1 MLYMFRCDAGAS
13 YIWSAMGQM
22 PFLRDADGSFS
33 KKRLTPKEVLGL
45 IADKRIR
52 FVDLQFSD
60 VPGRMQH
67 VTVPSEMI
75 SEKTFT
81 EGVAKLDGSSI
92 KGFTEIY
99 ESDMILLPDATTFG
113 VIPWSAEN
121 LRSCRMIC
129 NVHWGFGNQRFSR
142 DVRYVADK
150 AVDAIKSEGFTGSL
164 WGPEVEFFVFDNVT
178 WDVNN
183 PFAAS
188 YKISSSESA
197 LEARGLNF
205 PIRFKE
211 GYYPA
216 SPIDS
221 LMNYR
226 SECALDLWEGFGI
239 ACDAHHHEVATAGQ
253 CEIDMYRDGLVEMA
267 DSVLTYKYV
276 IKNVASKNGLIATT
290 MPKPIFGDNAS
301 GMHVASSLWKGE
313 RNAFYDSGD
322 EYAELSQIGRYY
334 VGGLLEH
341 SRALC
346 AIVAPTTNSYR
357 RLVPGYEAP
366 VYVAWSRR
374 NRSANVRIPV
384 YEKGKEAEGPKR
396 VEFRT
401 PDTSCNPYLAFAA
414 ILCAGLDGIK
424 KKMDSGNPVDED
436 IYKLTPE
443 RRKELSIKELPTSL
457 TESIESLRSDS
468 EFLKGV
474 FTNDLIET
482 IIDIGMQ
489 GQKMVAAR
497 PHPYEFYL
505 YFDI

>member
-1 MLYMFRCDAGAS
+1 MV
-13 YIWSAMGQM
+13 GQI
-22 PFLRDADGSFS
+22 PFIQESDGSLVQRNLS
-33 KKRLTPKEVLGL
+33 ANEVLDE
-45 IADKRIR
+45 ICKNKVK

-67 VTVPSEMI
+67 VTIPAEMI
-75 SEKTFT
+75 REKTFR
-81 EGVAKLDGSSI
+81 EGVPKLDGSSI

-99 ESDMILLPDATTFG
+99 ESDMLLLPDASTFG
-113 VIPWSAEN
+113 ILPWPDES
-121 LRSCRMIC
+121 LRACRMIC
-129 NVHWGFGNQRFSR
+129 DVYWGFGKQRFSR
-142 DVRYVADK
+142 DARYVASK
-150 AVDAIKSEGFTGSL
+150 AVDALKNYGFSSSL

-183 PFAAS
+183 PFGAS
-188 YKISSSESA
+188 YKISSRESA
-197 LEARGLNF
+197 FETRGLTY

-211 GYYPA
+211 GWSPA
-216 SPIDS
+216 PPIDS
-221 LMNYR
+221 LMDFR
-226 SECALDLWEGFGI
+226 SQCSRYLWQNFGI

-253 CEIDMYRDGLVEMA
+253 CEIDLYRDGLVEMA
-267 DSVLTYKYV
+267 DNVLTYKYV
-276 IKNVASKNGLIATT
+276 IKNVAAKNGLIATT

-301 GMHVASSLWKGE
+301 GMHVASSLWKRGHNE
-313 RNAFYDSGD
+313 FYDQHD
-322 EYAELSQIGRYY
+322 EYAELSQVGRYY

-357 RLVPGYEAP
+357 RLVAGYEAP
-366 VYVAWSRR
+366 VYIAWSRR

-396 VEFRT
+396 AEFRT

-424 KKMDSGNPVDED
+424 KKIDPGNPVDED

-443 RRKELSIKELPTSL
+443 RRRELSVRELPSSL
-457 TESIESLRSDS
+457 AEAIDSLRSDS
-468 EFLKGV
+468 EFLKEV

-482 IIDIGMQ
+482 IMDLGMQ
-489 GQKMVAAR
+489 GHRMVSAR